1 MAVQE
6 PGAKGDAMVATKG
19 KGGVFGLTRRMYDWV
34 LHWAETPYGLWALFI
49 LAFAESSF
57 FPIPPD
63 VLLIALATGLPK
75 KSFKF
80 ALWCSVASL
89 MGGILGYAIGH
100 FLWYSGDA
108 YSSVALF
115 FFHYIPGFTEARFQ
129 AVGELFNQYDFWVVF
144 TAGFTPIPYKV
155 ITISAGVFDIN
166 FPMFVVASAVGR
178 SARFFMVGSLIYFF
192 GKPIRAWIDRWFNLL
207 VVAFTVLLIGG
218 FVIIKYLM

>member
-1 MAVQE
+1 MAAQE
-6 PGAKGDAMVATKG
+6 PGTGGEAVVETKK
-19 KGGVFGLTRRMYDWV
+19 KGGVFGLTRRLYDWV

-89 MGGILGYAIGH
+89 LGGILGYLIGQ
-100 FLWYSGDA
+100 FLWYSGGE
-108 YSSVALF
+108 YSSVATF
-115 FFHYIPGFTEARFQ
+115 FFQYIPGFTEARFQ
-129 AVGELFNQYDFWVVF
+129 SVGQLFEHYNFWVVF

-166 FPMFVVASAVGR
+166 FMMFIIASAVGR
-178 SARFFMVGSLIYFF
+178 SARFFLVGALIYYF

-218 FVIIKYLM
+218 FVIIKYLL